1 MPRQLKNGD
10 RIRGYEI
17 LAHLN
22 TGGMANAF
30 AARSPSGDKV
40 FFKSYKSPSVAVDWY
55 HGYVKYQKELKTR
68 IESTGVRKFCVR
80 LVDQFE
86 EVFGVC
92 TFFQAFEF
100 VHGGEDMSAILTK
113 LRRSP
118 STLNWQ
124 QRLILAKVMM
134 AGIHQLHEAKIVHGD
149 LKPPNLQLFKDET
162 IVAGWQLKL
171 IDMDFSILADLR
183 APWHG
188 KAAYVGTP
196 HYFSPEHLQEKVPLP
211 ASDVFTC
218 GLILYELL
226 AQGHP
231 YSHLEDDPAY
241 LRAALKHNA
250 AKPKLQGKLE
260 NADATTHLADCLHR
274 CLSADPAHR
283 PAAREVNLALN
294 GHVTVPSSIP
304 TSPAPRPAPPV
315 PKVTSSP
322 TIPAKPPHVTLKL
335 EGKTGIPLEFRITTR
350 VGKALLKRFGPEGD
364 YADVDQFVAEFR
376 DGVWCV
382 SPIDTAK
389 NPTLLNGK
397 PLATLT
403 ALADGDLL
411 NLGSRTSS
419 KVALPLK
426 VRIS

>member
-1 MPRQLKNGD
+1 
-10 RIRGYEI
+10 
-17 LAHLN
+17 
-22 TGGMANAF
+22 
-30 AARSPSGDKV
+30 
-40 FFKSYKSPSVAVDWY
+40 
-55 HGYVKYQKELKTR
+55 VK
-68 IESTGVRKFCVR
+68 

-86 EVFGVC
+86 EVFGVR

-134 AGIHQLHEAKIVHGD
+134 AGIDQLHKAKIVHGD

-162 IVAGWQLKL
+162 IIAGWQLKL
-171 IDMDFSILADLR
+171 IDMDFSILADIR

-211 ASDVFTC
+211 ESDVFTC

-231 YSHLEDDPAY
+231 YSHVEDDPAY
-241 LRAALKHNA
+241 LRAALKHTA
-250 AKPKLQGKLE
+250 GKPKLQGQLE
-260 NADATTHLADCLHR
+260 TADATIHLADCLHR
-274 CLSADPAHR
+274 CLSADPARR
-283 PAAREVNLALN
+283 PAAWEVNFALN
-294 GHVTVPSSIP
+294 GRVKSPPHIPPSPDRS
-304 TSPAPRPAPPV
+304 AHPV
-315 PKVTSSP
+315 PKVSSRP
-322 TIPAKPPHVTLKL
+322 TISTKPPTSTLTL
-335 EGKTGIPLEFRITTR
+335 EGNTGTPLVFHITTR

-364 YADVDQFVAEFR
+364 YADLEQFVADLR
-376 DGVWCV
+376 DGIWSV
-382 SPIDTAK
+382 SPVDTAK

-397 PLATLT
+397 PLTTLT
-403 ALADGDLL
+403 TLADGDLI

-419 KVALPLK
+419 RVALPLR